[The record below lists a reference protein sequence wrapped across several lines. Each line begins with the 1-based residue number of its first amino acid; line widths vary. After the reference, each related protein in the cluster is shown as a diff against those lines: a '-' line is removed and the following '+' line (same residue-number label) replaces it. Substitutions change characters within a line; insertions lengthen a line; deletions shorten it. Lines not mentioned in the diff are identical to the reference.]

1 MKIPDTED
9 VMEALEGV
17 AALSVEFR
25 NELKVSNDGDLKC
38 AIKEW
43 KDKEPVEPTWKKL
56 ITALIKSGN
65 PGVARRVRDEY
76 LMKPEVY
83 KKYSSKPDYKPLHA
97 YLIFFIVLFIF
108 FIVLIFF
115 FNLKL

>member
-9 VMEALEGV
+9 VIEALEGV
-17 AALSVEFR
+17 TTVSVEFR
-25 NELKVSNDGDLKC
+25 NELKVSNDGDLES

-43 KDKEPVEPTWKKL
+43 KNKEIVEPTWKEL

-65 PGVARRVRDEY
+65 PGVARRVRYEY

-83 KKYSSKPDYKPLHA
+83 KKYSSKPDYTPIDLGT
-97 YLIFFIVLFIF
+97 IID
-108 FIVLIFF
+108 
-115 FNLKL
+115 